1 MKMVGLIQCGFQIGV
16 LVHAGRFPKVPG
28 LFPRR
33 SGSCTVF
40 AVLKFVGLD
49 KTKEGFRFEPSSGLP
64 GDLARSR
71 TENFFVCSE
80 DPCRMARD
88 HWGKGRDSNPHK
100 GTVALRKLASC
111 GKLRTHSRTL
121 RTRVASR
128 RAQRA
133 AVHCIRNPRRFLTC
147 AIPVRFAGNKVFRC
161 AYPFALP
168 NPFCFDIFFRP
179 SRLEFCNH
187 GKARR

>member
-1 MKMVGLIQCGFQIGV
+1 MEFAPTRALEESKGIEPLSLTASRFQIGV

-147 AIPVRFAGNKVFRC
+147 AIPARFAGIQFSG
-161 AYPFALP
+161 AL
-168 NPFCFDIFFRP
+168 I
-179 SRLEFCNH
+179 RLRHPIHFYLTLLF
-187 GKARR
+187 

>member
-1 MKMVGLIQCGFQIGV
+1 MVLEQGEHGV
-16 LVHAGRFPKVPG
+16 RPYKSVGGKQGNRTLEPYGQPISNRCPRPCRTLSKSAGTV
-28 LFPRR
+28 PRR

-133 AVHCIRNPRRFLTC
+133 AVHCIRNP
-147 AIPVRFAGNKVFRC
+147 
-161 AYPFALP
+161 
-168 NPFCFDIFFRP
+168 
-179 SRLEFCNH
+179 
-187 GKARR
+187 